1 MSTLDTKTF
10 MDIFEELSD
19 KYPKVPSHLIMSIIE
34 DRRAIALS
42 EAKEEVELDVRFL
55 AREYED

>member
-10 MDIFEELSD
+10 RDIFEELSE
-19 KYPKVPSHLIMSIIE
+19 KYPKVPSHMIITIIE
-34 DRRAIALS
+34 DRRAQALQ

>member
-1 MSTLDTKTF
+1 